1 MNQAVKL
8 AGSIADRLN
17 AAVRIRDGSAEGETF
32 FSADLHGYAAQA
44 AAKEL
49 VENWIT
55 AVAEGNSDHL
65 LADVDQVIAKLAKFK
80 EQVQSILP
88 AANVQVDT
96 WSPIAGAMTDKQYV
110 AHQGCRCPSCGSS
123 EDLSGDSFNA
133 DGGTASQEMGCS
145 ACEASWSDL
154 YVLRGYSEL
163 EGGISIED
171 VDCAVEDVK
180 SRSKQ
185 HGFSVTGEEHAKE
198 VLEDSCDI
206 LGLDLSEPE
215 IKLAVAKLLS

>member
-1 MNQAVKL
+1 MNQAVNL
-8 AGSIADRLN
+8 AESIAARLN
-17 AAVRIRDGSAEGETF
+17 AAVRIRDGSAEGETLF
-32 FSADLHGYAAQA
+32 GADLSGYAAHA

-55 AVAEGNSDHL
+55 AVADVSSDHL
-65 LADVDQVIAKLAKFK
+65 LADVDQVIATLAKFK

-88 AANVQVDT
+88 AANVKVDA
-96 WSPIAGAMTDKQYV
+96 WSPIEGAMTDKQYV
-110 AHQGCRCPSCGSS
+110 AHRGCRCPSCGNS

-133 DGGTASQEMGCS
+133 DGGTASQEMGCNV
-145 ACEASWSDL
+145 CEASWSDL
-154 YVLRGYSEL
+154 YVLTGYSDL
-163 EGGISIED
+163 EDGISLED
-171 VDCAVEDVK
+171 VDSAVEDVR

-185 HGFSVTGEEHAKE
+185 YEFSVTGEEQALE
-198 VLEDSCDI
+198 VLGESCDI